1 MKQVEER
8 KYCIVTCNVCLLCT
22 GVRCEALLAHRTDG
36 QLYPVTR
43 LVQTSLHLILTLDK
57 NESLSI
63 VGQRL
68 VSAAILTKDLCVLH
82 YSRRYRES
90 LDVTFL
96 EGLQSCGLFGHQCFL
111 VSETDIR

>member
-1 MKQVEER
+1 MKQVEKR
-8 KYCIVTCNVCLLCT
+8 KYSIVTCNVCLLCT
-22 GVRCEALLAHRTDG
+22 GVRCEAHRTDG

-43 LVQTSLHLILTLDK
+43 LMQTSLHLILTLDK
-57 NESLSI
+57 DESLSI

-68 VSAAILTKDLCVLH
+68 VSAAILTRDLCVLH

-111 VSETDIR
+111 VSKTDIR